1 MLDLIALRAPA
12 QAMVSAGGGAGLS
25 IPRGPNGTKER
36 DVMPDRPVLTAGV
49 DEAGRGPLAG
59 PVAAAAVILDPARIP
74 GGIADSKILTETA
87 RERLFGLILKDA
99 VAVSFCLLP
108 PADVDRL
115 NIRAASL
122 EAMRRAVAG
131 LAIQPQLALID
142 GRDVPPGL
150 PCLARAIV
158 GGDGSEP
165 AIGAASIVAKV
176 MRDRLMTRLGAEL
189 PAYGFEVHKGY
200 GTLKHRQAAAEHGL
214 TAHHRLSFAPFK
226 NGTQPDRP
234 A

>member
-1 MLDLIALRAPA
+1 M
-12 QAMVSAGGGAGLS
+12 S
-25 IPRGPNGTKER
+25 
-36 DVMPDRPVLTAGV
+36 DRPVLTAGV

-59 PVAAAAVILDPARIP
+59 PVAAAAVILDPARVP
-74 GGIADSKILTETA
+74 QGVADSKTLTEAA
-87 RERLFGLILKDA
+87 REHLFGLILSEA

-108 PADVDRL
+108 PADIDRL
-115 NIRAASL
+115 NIRGAAL
-122 EAMRRAVAG
+122 EVMRRAVAG

-150 PCLARAIV
+150 PCPARAIV
-158 GGDGSEP
+158 GGDALEP
-165 AIGAASIVAKV
+165 AISAASIVAKV

-200 GTLKHRQAAAEHGL
+200 GTLRHRRAASEHGP
-214 TAHHRLSFAPFK
+214 TAHHRRSFAPFK
-226 NGTQPDRP
+226 NGTAATRP

>member
-1 MLDLIALRAPA
+1 MD
-12 QAMVSAGGGAGLS
+12 
-25 IPRGPNGTKER
+25 
-36 DVMPDRPVLTAGV
+36 DRPLLTAGV

-59 PVAAAAVILDPARIP
+59 PVAAAAVILDPVRLP
-74 GGIADSKILTETA
+74 EGVGDSKALSEQE
-87 RERLFGLILKDA
+87 RERLFDIILKDA

-108 PADVDRL
+108 PAEIDRL

-131 LAIQPQLALID
+131 LAIRPRLALVD

-150 PCLARAIV
+150 ACPARAII
-158 GGDGSEP
+158 GGDALEP

-176 MRDRLMTRLGAEL
+176 MRDRLMVRLGTEL
-189 PAYGFEVHKGY
+189 PTYGFEVHKGY
-200 GTLKHRQAAAEHGL
+200 GTVRHRSAILSVGGTE
-214 TAHHRLSFAPFK
+214 HHRLSFAPFK
-226 NGTQPDRP
+226 NGTAGKQS

>member
-1 MLDLIALRAPA
+1 M
-12 QAMVSAGGGAGLS
+12 
-25 IPRGPNGTKER
+25 NGR
-36 DVMPDRPVLTAGV
+36 QSGDRPLLTAGV

-74 GGIADSKILTETA
+74 PGVGDSKALSEAA
-87 RERLFGLILKDA
+87 REALFDLILRDA
-99 VAVSFCLLP
+99 LAVSFCILP
-108 PADVDRL
+108 PTEIDRL
-115 NIRAASL
+115 NIRVASL

-131 LAIQPQLALID
+131 LALKPQLALID

-150 PCLARAIV
+150 TCKAEAII
-158 GGDGSEP
+158 GGDATEP

-176 MRDRLMTRLGAEL
+176 MRDRLMKRLGAEL

-200 GTLKHRQAAAEHGL
+200 GTVRHRAAITSAGG
-214 TAHHRLSFAPFK
+214 TAHHRQSFAPFK
-226 NGTQPDRP
+226 NGTGDKQS